1 MPNTVRFETIYIPG
15 KVEAVSYRG
24 GKEISR
30 DLLQTSRKPAGIR
43 LHPEKTELA
52 ADGHDLLYIG
62 IDIVDPEGVVV
73 TDASVTL
80 RAGVSGCAEL
90 AGFGTGNPVTDENY
104 TEGETVSY
112 RGHAMAVLPDMRM
125 AQRYLP
131 YREWIWRKN
140 SLSFLWF
147 DDSNNV

>member
-1 MPNTVRFETIYIPG
+1 M
-15 KVEAVSYRG
+15 EAVSYRG

-104 TEGETVSY
+104 TEGETVS
-112 RGHAMAVLPDMRM
+112 RSAISSIVRALSSFASWNASVPVIFFRSAM
-125 AQRYLP
+125 
-131 YREWIWRKN
+131 W
-140 SLSFLWF
+140 SFP
-147 DDSNNV
+147 

>member
-1 MPNTVRFETIYIPG
+1 MV
-15 KVEAVSYRG
+15 KSACQLS
-24 GKEISR
+24 
-30 DLLQTSRKPAGIR
+30 GIR

-112 RGHAMAVLPDMRM
+112 RGHAMAVLTFFI
-125 AQRYLP
+125 
-131 YREWIWRKN
+131 EWHSDIYHIGNGSGGKTVC
-140 SLSFLWF
+140 LFCGLMTVIMY
-147 DDSNNV
+147 DDGGLYHE

>member
-1 MPNTVRFETIYIPG
+1 MPNTVRFETVYVPG
-15 KVEAVSYRG
+15 RVEAVSYRG

-30 DLLQTSRKPAGIR
+30 DLLQTSRKPADIR

-62 IDIVDPEGVVV
+62 IDIVDPEGDVV

-112 RGHAMAVLPDMRM
+112 RGHAMAVLRAGYGNGTAIFTISGMDLEEK
-125 AQRYLP
+125 QFVF
-131 YREWIWRKN
+131 
-140 SLSFLWF
+140 S
-147 DDSNNV
+147 VV